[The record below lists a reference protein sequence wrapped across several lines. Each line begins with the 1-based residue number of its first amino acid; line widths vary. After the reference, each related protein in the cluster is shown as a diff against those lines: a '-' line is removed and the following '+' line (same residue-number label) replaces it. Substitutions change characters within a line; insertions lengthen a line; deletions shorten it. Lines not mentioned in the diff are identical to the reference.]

1 MYCLK
6 AWHGKCK
13 NAPAPAKTS
22 LAYLFFSTLFLSSD
36 SEMYYYI
43 AIHKGKEK
51 DVPKPANCT
60 LAIMQLKRQD
70 GLLMRHFTV
79 CWKLLKLIINA
90 DNVMCLLCEL
100 K

>member
-1 MYCLK
+1 
-6 AWHGKCK
+6 
-13 NAPAPAKTS
+13 
-22 LAYLFFSTLFLSSD
+22 
-36 SEMYYYI
+36 MYYYI
-43 AIHKGKEK
+43 AIHKRKEK

-60 LAIMQLKRQD
+60 LAVMQLKRQD

-79 CWKLLKLIINA
+79 LYIYPCWKLLKLIINA